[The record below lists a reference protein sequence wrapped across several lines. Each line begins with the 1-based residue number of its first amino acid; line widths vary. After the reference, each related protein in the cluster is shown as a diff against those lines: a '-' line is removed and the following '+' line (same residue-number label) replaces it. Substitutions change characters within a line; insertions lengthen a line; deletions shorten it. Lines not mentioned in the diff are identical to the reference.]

1 MDQRPSKANWNLWSS
16 YHNLGIRESTN
27 QPRLSTSGHSLS
39 LELLYSPNCDY
50 TRLLWWLRHKRI
62 CLQCRRPE
70 FNPWVRKTP
79 LKKRMAT
86 HSNIL
91 AWKIPWTEEPGG
103 LQSMG
108 SQRVGHHWVTNTF
121 AEILGHLL
129 KLTSNI
135 TFWMPSFRPWKHF
148 TCTFLEILI
157 LSCYIFEWIL
167 NYLILA
173 IRQQGP

>member
-1 MDQRPSKANWNLWSS
+1 MLLIITLGQRVDQRPSKANWNLWSS

-70 FNPWVRKTP
+70 FNPWVG
-79 LKKRMAT
+79 
-86 HSNIL
+86 
-91 AWKIPWTEEPGG
+91 KIPWRRTWQPTRVFLSGESPTTEEHGG

-108 SQRVGHHWVTNTF
+108 LQESDTT
-121 AEILGHLL
+121 
-129 KLTSNI
+129 
-135 TFWMPSFRPWKHF
+135 KHSTAQPDSRRSSEF
-148 TCTFLEILI
+148 
-157 LSCYIFEWIL
+157 
-167 NYLILA
+167 
-173 IRQQGP
+173 